1 VVAPRAKGRSRI
13 WRVLLITMLEVHAQA
28 VVKGR
33 RGVIQLCHEAK
44 DSILECEG
52 AEQEEQTLKD

>member
-1 VVAPRAKGRSRI
+1 
-13 WRVLLITMLEVHAQA
+13 MLEVHAEA

-52 AEQEEQTLKD
+52 AEQEEQTPKD